1 MMTFSV
7 ITDGYSQKLNESSL
21 CMGAMKKNLWE
32 DQTGLRKRCL
42 RGGVCNDAPFVL
54 VLSGKWEIEAK
65 RLLEGF

>member
-1 MMTFSV
+1 
-7 ITDGYSQKLNESSL
+7 
-21 CMGAMKKNLWE
+21 MGAMKKNLWE